1 MMDLTFILN
10 GKEIN
15 LQAAPDL
22 FLIDILREK
31 LGLTG
36 TKKGCGKGDCGA
48 CSVLIDGKLA
58 NSCLVMAVQIQGK
71 EVLTIEGLASGDKLH
86 PIQEAFINAG
96 AVQCGYCTPGMV
108 LAAKAILDENPNPS
122 EEEIKTGLSGNLCR
136 CTGYSKIIKAV
147 EMVKGQQLTKF

>member
-1 MMDLTFILN
+1 MMELTFILN

-15 LQAAPDL
+15 LQVAPDS

-58 NSCLVMAVQIQGK
+58 NSCLVMAVQVQGK

-96 AVQCGYCTPGMV
+96 AIQCGYCTPGMV
-108 LAAKAILDENPNPS
+108 LAAKAILDENPNPD

-136 CTGYSKIIKAV
+136 CTGYSKIVKAV
-147 EMVKGQQLTKF
+147 EMAREQLNSY